1 MSSKRY
7 IPEQIVRML
16 RETEV
21 ALAHGQTT
29 TWKRFFKRGAPCGA
43 PFFVLAWCSGMG

>member
-7 IPEQIVRML
+7 IPEQIIRML

-21 ALAHGQTT
+21 ALAHGSDN
-29 TWKRFFKRGAPCGA
+29 GPEA
-43 PFFVLAWCSGMG
+43 VL